1 MSQPYI
7 GEIRMF
13 AGSFAPAGWMTCD
26 GQLLP
31 ISDYQP
37 LYTLIGT
44 TYGGDG
50 QSTFA
55 LPSLA
60 ARVPIHMGSNGT
72 STYALAQN
80 GGVTSVALS
89 VNQMPLH
96 SHPIVADSGT
106 ATTSDPTNAYFA
118 DASPKLLYT
127 VPNGPNT
134 PDPPVFHGMN
144 AAMLSTQGGGLP
156 HDNMQPYLTITYII
170 ALFGVVPST
179 T

>member
-50 QSTFA
+50 QSTF
-55 LPSLA
+55 
-60 ARVPIHMGSNGT
+60 
-72 STYALAQN
+72 AQN